1 MLAPYPYWE
10 ILSRILFG
18 AHVSDVTLSK
28 NRGSYLYPL
37 GGLKYRTQYEKKMC
51 SKFRVCN
58 TILLFFM

>member
-18 AHVSDVTLSK
+18 ALSVMSPSPK
-28 NRGSYLYPL
+28 I
-37 GGLKYRTQYEKKMC
+37 GGLISTPLAALNIALNMKKKMC